1 VKQDLFRNR
10 RALMSMGKELGCGLL
25 TVIAFTA
32 PLWAFSM
39 AARGPRFAFT
49 AIVGLI
55 VVMAVVVIVS
65 RALRKR

>member
-1 VKQDLFRNR
+1 
-10 RALMSMGKELGCGLL
+10 MGKELGCGLL

-49 AIVGLI
+49 AIAGLI
-55 VVMAVVVIVS
+55 VVLAIVAFVS